1 MLVSSNK
8 TSPAFFPTCFRN
20 ELSPSWLASH
30 SFGSF
35 SSHIQPSQHSLFCS
49 QSSPLPPYQFSSR
62 HSLLTASHT
71 MQTMMSHAIVSN
83 SRCLSPPQTYH
94 TVLLSLSRLK
104 NHHSLC
110 CHRGV
115 YGVTQL
121 VSGGWPPHESRLEH
135 RLVALLLG
143 SFGLSSPRLL
153 PLSALDAGLFVAR
166 FTRQLDQLVQI
177 S

>member
-1 MLVSSNK
+1 MPI
-8 TSPAFFPTCFRN
+8 TSTN
-20 ELSPSWLASH
+20 LSH
-30 SFGSF
+30 SPPLPK
-35 SSHIQPSQHSLFCS
+35 QTEE
-49 QSSPLPPYQFSSR
+49 SPL
-62 HSLLTASHT
+62 
-71 MQTMMSHAIVSN
+71 IV
-83 SRCLSPPQTYH
+83 LPTY
-94 TVLLSLSRLK
+94 
-104 NHHSLC
+104 
-110 CHRGV
+110 RGV

-153 PLSALDAGLFVAR
+153 PLSVLDAGLFVAR